1 MKVKVVQREDFHF
14 LGTGESGRE
23 VPIDAAG
30 YVGGKGRG
38 IRPPELLF
46 HSIAGCVGIHL
57 YEALHKE
64 GKRTE
69 HIEIETD
76 AERITEGYPKVF
88 TKIYLFVKVKGDV
101 SEEDVKKALDKTIF
115 DPGTCSIAYMINK
128 VAPIE
133 YKIDIVR

>member
-1 MKVKVVQREDFHF
+1 MKVKVAQKEDFHF

-64 GKRTE
+64 GKHTE

-76 AERITEGYPKVF
+76 AERITKAIQRYSLKF
-88 TKIYLFVKVKGDV
+88 IYL
-101 SEEDVKKALDKTIF
+101 
-115 DPGTCSIAYMINK
+115 
-128 VAPIE
+128 
-133 YKIDIVR
+133 